1 MASKYTVFNYA
12 PEIYE
17 RDKWLV
23 NSIHSRVP
31 YLGKGRPD
39 DVFELAK
46 ILKEYGYKGLRV
58 ASNQSSNAFMP
69 LDQLANI
76 HPGRI
81 LSVAKDMYL
90 QANKRMSTLGNPL
103 SNSKSPFYK
112 KTPSL
117 EKRIE
122 GDGQTLLF

>member
-1 MASKYTVFNYA
+1 MGKKYTRFNYA
-12 PEIYE
+12 PEMY
-17 RDKWLV
+17 DKDKQLV
-23 NSIHSRVP
+23 DSIHSRVP

-39 DVFELAK
+39 DVYELAK

-58 ASNQSSNAFMP
+58 ASNKSSNAFMS

-81 LSVAKDMYL
+81 LSVVKDMYL

-103 SNSKSPFYK
+103 VNPKSPFYK
-112 KTPSL
+112 KSPSL
-117 EKRIE
+117 EQRIE
-122 GDGQTLLF
+122 DDGQTLLF

>member
-1 MASKYTVFNYA
+1 MVSKYTVFNYA
-12 PEIYE
+12 PEIYDK
-17 RDKWLV
+17 DKWLID
-23 NSIHSRVP
+23 SIHSRVP

-39 DVFELAK
+39 DVYELAK
-46 ILKEYGYKGLRV
+46 ILKEYGYRGLRV

-90 QANKRMSTLGNPL
+90 QANKRISTLGNP
-103 SNSKSPFYK
+103 SINQKSPFCK
-112 KTPSL
+112 KIPSL
-117 EKRIE
+117 EEKIE
-122 GDGQTLLF
+122 GDGQLSLF

>member
-1 MASKYTVFNYA
+1 MGSKYTIFNYA

-23 NSIHSRVP
+23 DSVHSRVP

-39 DVFELAK
+39 DVYELAK

-81 LSVAKDMYL
+81 LSVVKDMYL
-90 QANKRMSTLGNPL
+90 QANKRISTLGNPL
-103 SNSKSPFYK
+103 VNLKSPFYK
-112 KTPSL
+112 KIHSL
-117 EKRIE
+117 EQRIE
-122 GDGQTLLF
+122 GDGQTRLF